1 MKKYLL
7 ICVTYHSDEALH
19 AFVESIHRAAERVKG
34 NLQVDIEIAD
44 NGKQNLGYLGGA
56 LPIYN
61 AKAQGYDFVS
71 ISNVDI
77 ELAPDFFEQ
86 LLKIDVTNIG
96 WLAPDIYT
104 DKINHH
110 ENPYMLTHPTKRN
123 FRIWSIIYSCTWIY
137 RIYYRLHLLKNK
149 QQKVYPECTIYAG
162 HGSFMLFTKA
172 FVQKYPVLQF
182 RDLCTQKRY
191 FLQNWYEEP
200 NNMCCTLLL
209 CISVIPAISIPAK
222 LTKSRNPLGIK
233 KAYALYTNNFLHN
246 GISIRHNAHV

>member
-182 RDLCTQKRY
+182 PGFMY
-191 FLQNWYEEP
+191 AEEIFFAE
-200 NNMCCTLLL
+200 L
-209 CISVIPAISIPAK
+209 VRRAQQHV
-222 LTKSRNPLGIK
+222 
-233 KAYALYTNNFLHN
+233 LYTPALHIGN
-246 GISIRHNAHV
+246 TGNINTGKINQKQKSAWNKESLRAIYKQFFT

>member
-110 ENPYMLTHPTKRN
+110 ENPYMLTRPTKRN

-149 QQKVYPECTIYAG
+149 QQKVYSECTIYAG

-172 FVQKYPVLQF
+172 FVQQYPVLQF
-182 RDLCTQKRY
+182 QGFMY
-191 FLQNWYEEP
+191 AEEIFFAE
-200 NNMCCTLLL
+200 L
-209 CISVIPAISIPAK
+209 VRRAQQHV
-222 LTKSRNPLGIK
+222 
-233 KAYALYTNNFLHN
+233 LYTPALHIGN
-246 GISIRHNAHV
+246 TGNINTGKINQKQKSAWNKESLRAIYKQFFT